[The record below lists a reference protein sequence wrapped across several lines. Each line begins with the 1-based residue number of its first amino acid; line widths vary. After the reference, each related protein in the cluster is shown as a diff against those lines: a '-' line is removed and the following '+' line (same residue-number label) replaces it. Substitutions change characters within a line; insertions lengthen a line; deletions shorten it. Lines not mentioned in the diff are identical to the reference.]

1 MKQKLKDM
9 RKHDCVIS
17 IDKLTLCYRAND
29 EIVQKLNECNE
40 LIDSD
45 DCFKLVR
52 VPSDEALFANSFHL
66 MIKYPRGGGEQGFVE
81 RKFATLKT
89 RLRSMEGANYV
100 WLYVENWV
108 FYEIFIVSSR
118 SKCNWLSCVD
128 YVANELGLSLNNI
141 TDLHIA
147 LDTTVDFA
155 KKIRHA
161 QFCDDYDVILNGKVR
176 SDKKEVLNEILHLQT
191 GDQHRLRTL
200 TIYINPKKQDGLS
213 LKIYDKKRELEK
225 SNKEYIPKWTGFE
238 DKNYRV
244 ELTLKNEHLKE
255 FYKSKGN
262 SILDDLLLVTLAS
275 QVDSQEL
282 LFDMLYYFSNRLLRF
297 RYQGKVISIFEL

>member
-1 MKQKLKDM
+1 MKEM
-9 RKHDCVIS
+9 RKQEFVIS
-17 IDKLTLCYRAND
+17 IDKLTLCYRAKD
-29 EIVQKLNECNE
+29 EIIQELNECNE

-45 DCFKLVR
+45 DCFRLVR
-52 VPSDEALFANSFHL
+52 VPSDEALFANSFHIL
-66 MIKYPRGGGEQGFVE
+66 IKFPCSDGRKGFFE

-89 RLRSMEGANYV
+89 KLRTMEGANYV

-128 YVANELGLSLNNI
+128 YVANELELSLNNV

-147 LDTTVDFA
+147 LDSTVNFA

-161 QFCDDYDVILNGKVR
+161 QFCDDYELILNGKLR
-176 SDKKEVLNEILHLQT
+176 SNKKKILKEILYVQT

-200 TIYINPKKQDGLS
+200 TVYINPKKQDGLS
-213 LKIYDKKRELEK
+213 LKIYDKKLELEK
-225 SNKEYIPKWTGFE
+225 SNKGYIPIWSGLE
-238 DKNYRV
+238 DKDYRV

-255 FYKSKGN
+255 FYKNKGN
-262 SILDDLLLVTLAS
+262 PIPDELLMVTLAS
-275 QVDSQEL
+275 QVESQEL

-297 RYQGKVISIFEL
+297 RYLGKTISIFEL

>member
-1 MKQKLKDM
+1 M
-9 RKHDCVIS
+9 RKQDCVIS
-17 IDKLTLCYRAND
+17 IDKLTLCYRAKN
-29 EIVQKLNECNE
+29 EIIQKLNECNE

-45 DCFKLVR
+45 DCFRLVR
-52 VPSDEALFANSFHL
+52 VPSDEALFANSFHV
-66 MIKYPRGGGEQGFVE
+66 MIKFPYSDGRKGFVE

-89 RLRSMEGANYV
+89 RLRSMEDTNYV
-100 WLYVENWV
+100 WLYLENWV
-108 FYEIFIVSSR
+108 FYDVFGVYNG

-128 YVANELGLSLNNI
+128 YVANELELSLNNI

-147 LDTTVDFA
+147 LDSTVNFA
-155 KKIRHA
+155 KKIKHA
-161 QFCDDYDVILNGKVR
+161 QLNDAYELILNGKLR
-176 SDKKEVLNEILHLQT
+176 SNKKKILKEILYVQT

-200 TIYINPKKQDGLS
+200 TVYINPKKQDGLS

-225 SNKEYIPKWTGFE
+225 SNKEYIPKWSGIT

-255 FYKSKGN
+255 YYQNNGGT
-262 SILDDLLLVTLAS
+262 ILDEALMVTLAS
-275 QVDSQEL
+275 QRESQEL

-297 RYQGKVISIFEL
+297 RYSGKVISIFEL

>member
-1 MKQKLKDM
+1 M

-17 IDKLTLCYRAND
+17 IDKLTLCYRAHD

-108 FYEIFIVSSR
+108 FYDVFGVYNG
-118 SKCNWLSCVD
+118 SKFNWLSCVN

-141 TDLHIA
+141 TDLHVA
-147 LDTTVDFA
+147 LDSTVDFA
-155 KKIRHA
+155 KKIKRA

-225 SNKEYIPKWTGFE
+225 SNKEYIPKWSGIT

-255 FYKSKGN
+255 YYQNNGGT
-262 SILDDLLLVTLAS
+262 ILDEALMVTLAS
-275 QVDSQEL
+275 QRESQEL

>member
-1 MKQKLKDM
+1 MKEM
-9 RKHDCVIS
+9 RKQEFVIS
-17 IDKLTLCYRAND
+17 IDKLTLCYRAKD
-29 EIVQKLNECNE
+29 EIIQELNECNE

-45 DCFKLVR
+45 DCFRLVR
-52 VPSDEALFANSFHL
+52 VPSDEALFANSFHIL
-66 MIKYPRGGGEQGFVE
+66 IKFPCSDGRKGFFE

-89 RLRSMEGANYV
+89 KLRTMEGANYV

-128 YVANELGLSLNNI
+128 YVANELELSLNNV

-147 LDTTVDFA
+147 LDSTVNFA

-225 SNKEYIPKWTGFE
+225 SNKEYIPKWSGIT

-255 FYKSKGN
+255 YYQNNGGT
-262 SILDDLLLVTLAS
+262 ILDEALMVTLAS
-275 QVDSQEL
+275 QRESQEL

>member
-1 MKQKLKDM
+1 M
-9 RKHDCVIS
+9 RKQDCVIS
-17 IDKLTLCYRAND
+17 IDKLTLCYRAKD

-45 DCFKLVR
+45 DCFRLVR
-52 VPSDEALFANSFHL
+52 VPSDEALFANSFHV
-66 MIKYPRGGGEQGFVE
+66 MIKFPYSDGRKGFVE

-89 RLRSMEGANYV
+89 RLRSMEDTNYV
-100 WLYVENWV
+100 WLYLENWV
-108 FYEIFIVSSR
+108 FYDVFGVYNG

-128 YVANELGLSLNNI
+128 YVANELELSLNNI

-147 LDTTVDFA
+147 LDSTVNFA
-155 KKIRHA
+155 KKIKHA
-161 QFCDDYDVILNGKVR
+161 QLNDAYELILNGKLR
-176 SDKKEVLNEILHLQT
+176 SNKKKILKEILYVQT

-200 TIYINPKKQDGLS
+200 TVYINPKKQDGLS

-225 SNKEYIPKWTGFE
+225 SNKEYIPKWSGIT

-255 FYKSKGN
+255 YYQNNGGT
-262 SILDDLLLVTLAS
+262 ILDEALMVTLAS
-275 QVDSQEL
+275 QRESQEL

-297 RYQGKVISIFEL
+297 RYSGKVISIFEL

>member
-1 MKQKLKDM
+1 MKEM
-9 RKHDCVIS
+9 RKQEFVIS
-17 IDKLTLCYRAND
+17 IDKLTLCYRAKD
-29 EIVQKLNECNE
+29 EIIQELNECNE

-45 DCFKLVR
+45 DCFRLVR
-52 VPSDEALFANSFHL
+52 VPSDEALFANSFHVL
-66 MIKYPRGGGEQGFVE
+66 IKFPYINGGKGFFE

-89 RLRSMEGANYV
+89 KLRTMEGANYV

-225 SNKEYIPKWTGFE
+225 SNKEYIPKWSGIT

-255 FYKSKGN
+255 YYQNNGGT
-262 SILDDLLLVTLAS
+262 ILDEALMVTLAS
-275 QVDSQEL
+275 QRESQEL

>member
-1 MKQKLKDM
+1 M
-9 RKHDCVIS
+9 RKQEFVIS
-17 IDKLTLCYRAND
+17 IDKLTLCYRAKD
-29 EIVQKLNECNE
+29 EIIQELNECNE

-45 DCFKLVR
+45 DCFRLVR
-52 VPSDEALFANSFHL
+52 VPSDEALFANSFHIL
-66 MIKYPRGGGEQGFVE
+66 IKFPYSNGRKGFFE

-89 RLRSMEGANYV
+89 KLRTMEGANYV

-128 YVANELGLSLNNI
+128 YVANELELSLNNV

-147 LDTTVDFA
+147 LDSTVNFA

-161 QFCDDYDVILNGKVR
+161 QFCDDYELILNGKLR
-176 SDKKEVLNEILHLQT
+176 SNKKKILKEILYVQT

-200 TIYINPKKQDGLS
+200 TVYINPKKQDGLS
-213 LKIYDKKRELEK
+213 LKIYDKKLELEK
-225 SNKEYIPKWTGFE
+225 SNKGYIPIWSGLE
-238 DKNYRV
+238 DKDYRV
-244 ELTLKNEHLKE
+244 ELSVKNEHLRE
-255 FYKSKGN
+255 YYQNKGRA
-262 SILDDLLLVTLAS
+262 IPDQALMVTLAS
-275 QVDSQEL
+275 QTESQGL

-297 RYQGKVISIFEL
+297 RYEGKVISIFEL

>member
-1 MKQKLKDM
+1 M

-128 YVANELGLSLNNI
+128 YVANELELSLNNI

-213 LKIYDKKRELEK
+213 LKIYDKKRELGK
-225 SNKEYIPKWTGFE
+225 SNKEYIPKWSGLK
-238 DKNYRV
+238 DKDYRV

-255 FYKSKGN
+255 YYQNNGGT
-262 SILDDLLLVTLAS
+262 ILDEALMVTLAS
-275 QVDSQEL
+275 QHESQEL

>member
-128 YVANELGLSLNNI
+128 YVANELELSLNNI

-213 LKIYDKKRELEK
+213 LKIYDKKRELGK
-225 SNKEYIPKWTGFE
+225 SNKEYIPKWSGLK
-238 DKNYRV
+238 DKDYRV

-255 FYKSKGN
+255 YYQNNGGT
-262 SILDDLLLVTLAS
+262 ILDEALMVTLAS
-275 QVDSQEL
+275 QHESQEL

>member
-66 MIKYPRGGGEQGFVE
+66 MIKYPRGGGEQGFVV

-128 YVANELGLSLNNI
+128 YIANELELSLNNV

-225 SNKEYIPKWTGFE
+225 SNKEYIPKWSGIT

-255 FYKSKGN
+255 YYQNNGGT
-262 SILDDLLLVTLAS
+262 ILDEALMVTLAS
-275 QVDSQEL
+275 QRESQEL

-297 RYQGKVISIFEL
+297 RYSGKVISIFEL